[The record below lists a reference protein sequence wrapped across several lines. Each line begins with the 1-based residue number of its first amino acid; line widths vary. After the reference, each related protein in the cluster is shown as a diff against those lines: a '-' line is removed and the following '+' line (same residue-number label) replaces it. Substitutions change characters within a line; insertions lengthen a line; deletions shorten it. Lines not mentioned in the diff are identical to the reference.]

1 MKKHADEH
9 RKLWAIATTL
19 QWNWLES
26 PCPAPA
32 PFSTT
37 AVLHFFGEDSFLKT
51 QPNVPA
57 KLLSFAFSAKF
68 SLLKELIPNQGCRA
82 KRVSIVEMPLIF
94 LGTISSFSASR
105 SIQRPVPLRFYSEKE
120 APHRLRKPVG
130 SSSFQIIGGGIFMP
144 TSRSTYPDGS

>member
-1 MKKHADEH
+1 MSIESYEPSQQHCSGIDLNRPALLLLH
-9 RKLWAIATTL
+9 SLL
-19 QWNWLES
+19 QLF
-26 PCPAPA
+26 CI
-32 PFSTT
+32 
-37 AVLHFFGEDSFLKT
+37 FGEDSFLKIH
-51 QPNVPA
+51 PNVPA
-57 KLLSFAFSAKF
+57 KLLSFAFPAKF